1 MAEFYKT
8 TIVVEVLS
16 EGPLHFQTLSDLHGL
31 ITTGDCSGAVH
42 VTRTLSLSAREMA
55 EAARQQGTD
64 PGFFG
69 LDATGTRLKP

>member
-16 EGPLHFQTLSDLHGL
+16 EGPLHFQTLSDLHSL
-31 ITTGDCSGAVH
+31 ITTGDCSGSIDVA
-42 VTRTLSLSAREMA
+42 RTLSLSNREMA
-55 EAARQQGTD
+55 EAAREQGTD

-69 LDATGTRLKP
+69 LDATGNRLKP